1 MVYKLVKK
9 WIGNS
14 IFFRKESELS
24 PKQKWVVGLFNLS
37 SVVVFWVLSSFLVS
51 DLFEDNIYRKPF
63 FITYINTVSFIF
75 YLLPYFLFEAEGIQ
89 EFFDVLKRD
98 FRQSPTRLNDI
109 ETVTYGSGSEESL
122 VIPEQPDLEVG
133 IYETVVLSL
142 QFCAL
147 WFSANL
153 VTNYS
158 LSYTSVAS
166 QTILSSTSSFF
177 TLMVGYLYAV
187 EKINRNKI
195 YGVILCFTGVVI
207 VTKDDTSYTNPSIS
221 NFLVFC
227 GNMLALSGALIYG
240 VYTILLKVKTVI
252 KNSTLERQLNTHLFF
267 GFVGVFCLVIL
278 WPVIIILH
286 FTGVE
291 PFELPSSGKV
301 WRLVL
306 VNMLITLISD
316 FCWCKA
322 VILTSPLTVTVGLS
336 LTIPLAM
343 VGDWFLKGF
352 HLNWIYISGAAI
364 VTVGFL
370 IINNDEREEFT
381 HNHLE

>member
-1 MVYKLVKK
+1 MKK